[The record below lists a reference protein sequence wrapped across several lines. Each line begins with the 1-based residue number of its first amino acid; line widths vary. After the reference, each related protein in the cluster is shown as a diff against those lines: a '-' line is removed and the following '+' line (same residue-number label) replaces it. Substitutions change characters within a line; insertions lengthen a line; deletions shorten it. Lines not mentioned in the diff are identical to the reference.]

1 MGILDSKKELA
12 AMQEEIKQLR
22 ADVDRLKN
30 LVLAISKQVP
40 APTDPQPTQEFIS
53 AGPTTFVFD
62 KGAKAF
68 NKSFKQ

>member
-12 AMQEEIKQLR
+12 AMQEEIEQLR

-40 APTDPQPTQEFIS
+40 APTDPQPSQDFIA
-53 AGPTTFVFD
+53 AGSTTFVWD
-62 KGAKAF
+62 RGGTTLE
-68 NKSFKQ
+68 KSFKS

>member
-12 AMQEEIKQLR
+12 AMQEEIEQLR

-40 APTDPQPTQEFIS
+40 APTDPQPSQDFVA
-53 AGPTTFVFD
+53 AGSTTFVFE
-62 KGAKAF
+62 KGADSF
-68 NKSFKQ
+68 NKFFKK

>member
-40 APTDPQPTQEFIS
+40 EPSDPPQQETTYF
-53 AGPTTFVFD
+53 GPTTTVWNN
-62 KGAKAF
+62 GGIAF
-68 NKSFKQ
+68 GKNFKS